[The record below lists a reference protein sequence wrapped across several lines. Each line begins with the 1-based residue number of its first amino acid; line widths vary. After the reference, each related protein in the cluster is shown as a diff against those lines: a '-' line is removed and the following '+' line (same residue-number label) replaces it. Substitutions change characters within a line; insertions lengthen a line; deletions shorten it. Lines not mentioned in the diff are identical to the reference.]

1 MICKGASFFLSTK
14 EQTNR
19 QTNKQTNRHTTKQT
33 NRHTHK
39 PTDRQTDT
47 HTHTHAGAAAGLNQ
61 SAEADQPSMLC
72 DSWFT
77 TSRLERLVP
86 EHNTHTQPEQ
96 THNRPKDNKTN
107 KTQQRQTNNSS
118 IVAARAPILTAMCHG
133 GAAEVQCHGF
143 ADGLRGFF
151 CLQRSKQTD
160 KQTNR
165 QTN

>member
-1 MICKGASFFLSTK
+1 MPSLRVCSQDHFFYKGANKQTNK
-14 EQTNR
+14 QTDKQTHNKTNKQTHTQTNR
-19 QTNKQTNRHTTKQT
+19 QTDRHA
-33 NRHTHK
+33 
-39 PTDRQTDT
+39 

-143 ADGLRGFF
+143 AHSREEMQTHILRG
-151 CLQRSKQTD
+151 Q
-160 KQTNR
+160 
-165 QTN
+165 